1 MREKSD
7 NRRRKKER
15 PGGIID
21 EVMRVE
27 LPSMGSQTCAQR
39 RNHVQI
45 YVTGVTFMLEACS
58 RKNGFYEFLQYL
70 LRYFSRKSYFEQSF
84 KKVFIVFNA
93 CTEWRHTSLI
103 TVEVICI
110 SKLKVMSDKY
120 FSGTWTKGILRNDRC
135 HSACCTSPACNN
147 PFFIWRFS
155 KRLISH
161 SSLYSVFRDAE

>member
-27 LPSMGSQTCAQR
+27 LPSMGSQTCTQR

-93 CTEWRHTSLI
+93 CTE
-103 TVEVICI
+103 
-110 SKLKVMSDKY
+110 
-120 FSGTWTKGILRNDRC
+120 
-135 HSACCTSPACNN
+135 
-147 PFFIWRFS
+147 
-155 KRLISH
+155 
-161 SSLYSVFRDAE
+161 